1 MSINKMADI
10 SKWGVQFPSG
20 EINTA
25 NNLILS
31 KIQPPDWSTAYT
43 KYFTSSGTAVTG
55 SSAPTWR
62 ANTYYF
68 GPGQWYAIFDP
79 SAELP
84 FEHTNLVGSD
94 TGWSEGGANFISWVQ
109 RDIVKVNLRYTRMTA
124 SELAYMK
131 NLLQGH
137 EYIFRYYDVYE
148 VCTANSYTGDM
159 QYNKISEAWRNG
171 EELYGDCE
179 MHVIETKRPF

>member
-1 MSINKMADI
+1 MSINKLAEI
-10 SKWGVQFPSG
+10 GKWAVKFPSG
-20 EINTA
+20 SINSS
-25 NNLILS
+25 NGLILS
-31 KIQPPDWSTAYT
+31 KIQPPDWATAYT
-43 KYFTSSGTAVTG
+43 KYFTSGGAAVTG
-55 SSAPTWR
+55 SSAPTWT

-68 GPGQWYAIFDP
+68 GPNQWYAIFDP

-94 TGWSEGGANFISWVQ
+94 TGWTEGGANYISWVQ

-124 SELAYMK
+124 TELAYMK

-137 EYIFRYYDVYE
+137 EYTFRYYDVYE
-148 VCTANSYTGDM
+148 VCTANCYTGDM
-159 QYNKISEAWRNG
+159 QYNKISEAWSNF

-179 MHVIETKRPF
+179 MHVIETKRSF

>member
-1 MSINKMADI
+1 MSINKLADI
-10 SKWGVQFPSG
+10 NKWAVKFPSG
-20 EINTA
+20 GFNA
-25 NNLILS
+25 NNGYILS
-31 KIQPPDWSTAYT
+31 KIQPPDWATAYT
-43 KYFTSSGTAVTG
+43 KYFTSNGAAVTG

-68 GPGQWYAIFDP
+68 GPNKWYAIFDP

-84 FEHTNLVGSD
+84 FEHTNLVGSS
-94 TGWSEGGANFISWVQ
+94 TGWSEGGQNYIDWVL
-109 RDIVKVNLRYTRMTA
+109 RDIVKVSLRYVRMNA
-124 SELAYMK
+124 NELAYMK

-137 EYIFRYYDVYE
+137 EYTFRYYDVYE
-148 VCTANSYTGDM
+148 VCTAHCYTGDM